1 MRSDS
6 IFISYRRD
14 DAAGHVGR
22 LYDKLSVHFPSHE
35 IFMDVDGIE
44 PGEDFLQAIDQ
55 AIASSRVLLVIIGQK
70 WLSCTDGKQRR
81 LDDPNDFVRLEI
93 AAALERNIR
102 IIPVLVQEA
111 RMPAEAELPDN
122 LAPLAHR
129 QAQEIGDGYRWKSD
143 VEALIRALEKVFS
156 VQAQERV
163 ISKGQAVERQATED
177 RKLPANQTHQS
188 GEAKRAK
195 KVPSKRPPA
204 ESKPKH
210 NYKRIV
216 LIVAGAFALIIGTVT
231 FWLLRPRSNGTVGTV
246 TSTDAAAVISALK
259 NAQRPIGVD
268 VQDHRGNIN
277 WITVKN
283 SDISFAYIKASDGI
297 GFRDERFQANW
308 KASKAASV
316 LRGAYTVFRPEQNPD
331 QQAQVFVEAVQA
343 GQMGFGD
350 LPPAVAVKDFPVQE
364 KSKEDL
370 LTMLHAVNQRFAR
383 TPVIYTSMEFWK
395 PYGRSGAF
403 AKYPLWVTETHVS
416 QPSTLPSDWSA
427 WTFWQFS
434 QSSKVDGISGPVDLN
449 TYNGSLEQ
457 LLAYSR
463 GEVSP

>member
-1 MRSDS
+1 MTRDS

-22 LYDKLSVHFPSHE
+22 LYDKLSVHFPSYE

-44 PGEDFLQAIDQ
+44 PGEDFLETIDQ

-93 AAALERNIR
+93 AAALDRNIR

-111 RMPAEAELPDN
+111 RMPTEAELPDN
-122 LAPLAHR
+122 LARLAHR

-163 ISKGQAVERQATED
+163 LSKDQASERHAAKD
-177 RKLPANQTHQS
+177 RQSPANQTRPIAD
-188 GEAKRAK
+188 AK
-195 KVPSKRPPA
+195 PPA
-204 ESKPKH
+204 KDLRQRLPIESMPNR
-210 NYKRIV
+210 NYRRIV
-216 LIVAGAFALIIGTVT
+216 LVGACALAFIIGIITL
-231 FWLLRPRSNGTVGTV
+231 WLLKPHPKGNV
-246 TSTDAAAVISALK
+246 TSTDAAAVIVALK
-259 NAQRPIGVD
+259 NAHKPIGID

-364 KSKEDL
+364 KSTEDL
-370 LTMLHAVNQRFAR
+370 LTMLHAINQRFAR

-395 PYGRSGAF
+395 PYSRSGDF
-403 AKYPLWVTETHVS
+403 AKYLLWVTETHVS
-416 QPSTLPSDWSA
+416 QPSTLPSGWPA

-434 QSSKVDGISGPVDLN
+434 QSSTVPGISGPVDLN

>member
-1 MRSDS
+1 MRRDS

-22 LYDKLSVHFPSHE
+22 LYDKLSVLFPSHE

-93 AAALERNIR
+93 AAALDRNIR
-102 IIPVLVQEA
+102 VIPVLVQEA
-111 RMPAEAELPDN
+111 RMPTEAELPDN

-143 VEALIRALEKVFS
+143 VEALIRALEKLFS
-156 VQAQERV
+156 VQEKERV
-163 ISKGQAVERQATED
+163 ISNDQAAERHAAKDPQS
-177 RKLPANQTHQS
+177 PANQTPS
-188 GEAKRAK
+188 LADAK
-195 KVPSKRPPA
+195 PPA
-204 ESKPKH
+204 KDLPQRLPTESLPNR
-210 NYKRIV
+210 NYRRIV
-216 LIVAGAFALIIGTVT
+216 LVLACALALIIGISTV
-231 FWLLRPRSNGTVGTV
+231 WLLKPNPKGDV
-246 TSTDAAAVISALK
+246 TSTDAAAVILALK
-259 NAQRPIGVD
+259 NTHKPIGID
-268 VQDHRGNIN
+268 VQHYRGNIN

-297 GFRDERFQANW
+297 GFQDPLFPANW
-308 KASKAASV
+308 KASRAASI
-316 LRGAYTVFRPEQNPD
+316 LRGAYTVFRPEQDPD
-331 QQAQVFVEAVQA
+331 LQAQAFFDAVKA
-343 GQMGFGD
+343 GQMGLGD
-350 LPPAVAVKDFPVQE
+350 LPPAVAVKDFQVQE
-364 KSKEDL
+364 KSTEDL
-370 LTMLHAVNQRFAR
+370 MTMLQAINQRFAR

-395 PYGRSGAF
+395 PYGRSGSF
-403 AKYPLWVTETHVS
+403 AKYPLWISETHVS
-416 QPSTLPSDWSA
+416 QPTTLPSGWATWS
-427 WTFWQFS
+427 FWQFS

>member
-1 MRSDS
+1 M
-6 IFISYRRD
+6 
-14 DAAGHVGR
+14 
-22 LYDKLSVHFPSHE
+22 
-35 IFMDVDGIE
+35 
-44 PGEDFLQAIDQ
+44 
-55 AIASSRVLLVIIGQK
+55 
-70 WLSCTDGKQRR
+70 
-81 LDDPNDFVRLEI
+81 
-93 AAALERNIR
+93 
-102 IIPVLVQEA
+102 
-111 RMPAEAELPDN
+111 
-122 LAPLAHR
+122 
-129 QAQEIGDGYRWKSD
+129 
-143 VEALIRALEKVFS
+143 
-156 VQAQERV
+156 
-163 ISKGQAVERQATED
+163 
-177 RKLPANQTHQS
+177 
-188 GEAKRAK
+188 
-195 KVPSKRPPA
+195 
-204 ESKPKH
+204 
-210 NYKRIV
+210 
-216 LIVAGAFALIIGTVT
+216 
-231 FWLLRPRSNGTVGTV
+231 
-246 TSTDAAAVISALK
+246 
-259 NAQRPIGVD
+259 
-268 VQDHRGNIN
+268 
-277 WITVKN
+277 KN

-331 QQAQVFVEAVQA
+331 QQAQVFLDAVQA

-364 KSKEDL
+364 KSTEDL

-395 PYGRSGAF
+395 PYSRSRAF